1 MTTKTTKTNRIYKDS
16 LFKHVFANE
25 KYKQFTLDLYNT
37 LNQTN
42 YTDPDAIE
50 FITLEDVFY
59 INVKN
64 DAGFIIFNNMVL
76 MEDQSTDNRNM
87 PFRFLIYAAEEYKR
101 MMADRNLNPAKNED
115 LKLPGAVCVMFYSG
129 KKKYEDGEM
138 LKFSNIVYGRTTI
151 EVGVLVYN
159 IGERIDTLKGC
170 PAAVSYARIT
180 TDIHRKYKE
189 GMSLNEA
196 VDEVL
201 GNLDVNDVLYP
212 LIHAEYEAVKEMIGL
227 QYTVEEFKKD
237 CYEDGVKVGRK
248 KGRAEGRDE
257 GRTEGRDEKTVDVI
271 VAMLKKNMHL
281 NDIIEISNASE
292 ETVRSVAQKHGL
304 HVEE

>member
-1 MTTKTTKTNRIYKDS
+1 
-16 LFKHVFANE
+16 
-25 KYKQFTLDLYNT
+25 
-37 LNQTN
+37 
-42 YTDPDAIE
+42 
-50 FITLEDVFY
+50 
-59 INVKN
+59 
-64 DAGFIIFNNMVL
+64 
-76 MEDQSTDNRNM
+76 
-87 PFRFLIYAAEEYKR
+87 
-101 MMADRNLNPAKNED
+101 
-115 LKLPGAVCVMFYSG
+115 
-129 KKKYEDGEM
+129 
-138 LKFSNIVYGRTTI
+138 
-151 EVGVLVYN
+151 
-159 IGERIDTLKGC
+159 
-170 PAAVSYARIT
+170 
-180 TDIHRKYKE
+180 
-189 GMSLNEA
+189 MSLNEA

-292 ETVRSVAQKHGL
+292 EPVRSVAQKHGL

>member
-1 MTTKTTKTNRIYKDS
+1 
-16 LFKHVFANE
+16 
-25 KYKQFTLDLYNT
+25 
-37 LNQTN
+37 
-42 YTDPDAIE
+42 
-50 FITLEDVFY
+50 
-59 INVKN
+59 
-64 DAGFIIFNNMVL
+64 
-76 MEDQSTDNRNM
+76 
-87 PFRFLIYAAEEYKR
+87 
-101 MMADRNLNPAKNED
+101 
-115 LKLPGAVCVMFYSG
+115 MFYSG

-248 KGRAEGRDE
+248 KGRDE